1 MAQVIR
7 FTRDYKNIKLQDSII
22 LPEDH
27 GKTEEEIEQLIEQK
41 FQNWINIFENPL
53 PAEEPVVDDQTT
65 NSETITQEQV
75 AESQSAEPD
84 QQEPVV

>member
-1 MAQVIR
+1 M
-7 FTRDYKNIKLQDSII
+7 KLQDSII

-41 FQNWINIFENPL
+41 FQNWIYILNNPL
-53 PAEEPVVDDQTT
+53 PAEELVVEDQIADSEIITQEQVVD
-65 NSETITQEQV
+65 NEIITQEQV

>member
-1 MAQVIR
+1 M
-7 FTRDYKNIKLQDSII
+7 KLQDSII

-41 FQNWINIFENPL
+41 FQNWIYKLNNPL
-53 PAEEPVVDDQTT
+53 PAEELVVDDQIVD
-65 NSETITQEQV
+65 SEIIAQEQI

-84 QQEPVV
+84 Q